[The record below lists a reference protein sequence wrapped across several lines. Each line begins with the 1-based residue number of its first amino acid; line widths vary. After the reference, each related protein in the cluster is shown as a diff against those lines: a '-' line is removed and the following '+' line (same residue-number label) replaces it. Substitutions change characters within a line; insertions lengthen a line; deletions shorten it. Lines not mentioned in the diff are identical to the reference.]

1 MRQKKNTKIACPK
14 CGNKYFDFPVT
25 EAQNVFAKCRKCNAK
40 GTEAKTKK
48 RAISNLRI
56 SVLAAE

>member
-1 MRQKKNTKIACPK
+1 MKQENSKRIACPK
-14 CGNKYFDFPVT
+14 CGNKFFDFPLT
-25 EAQNVFAKCRKCNAK
+25 ESQNVFAKCRKCNAK